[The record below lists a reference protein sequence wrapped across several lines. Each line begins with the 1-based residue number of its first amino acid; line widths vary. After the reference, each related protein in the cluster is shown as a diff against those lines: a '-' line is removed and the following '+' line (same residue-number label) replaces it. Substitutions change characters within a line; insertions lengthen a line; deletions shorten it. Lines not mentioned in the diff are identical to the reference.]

1 MLLVAAVLCSVWMP
15 THQQEQ
21 PAATPAAAPPKM
33 PATTQAATPAAA
45 TPAPAAAATTAP
57 ATPAAPVPAKPAAKK
72 NKQVE
77 LAPEADVQNDIDD
90 IDVQGMLADMDRI

>member
-1 MLLVAAVLCSVWMP
+1 MP